1 MTSHSIIASRRSS
14 SSYELPNININ
25 TGSSSSG
32 NSIANI
38 LIGTLLTGAS
48 TALLGGVKGSS
59 TQSSQQTAE
68 AKAAAEQQAI
78 IAQYSNSK
86 NIQSEIKTL
95 TTQLENIKNRKA
107 ELEKLN
113 DGTTEQKVKTLN
125 NEICKLN
132 EKTYKDEITLNN
144 VAEFISQRDSA
155 ISTKKNLEA
164 TFTSDKAIIS
174 QNQSI
179 ASSNIASI
187 SVFGDNLSIPTI
199 DPQGNVNGN
208 SFSQQYQEKIAQYR
222 YKTPPTKNNSNN
234 YAKNLKDYNDYLV
247 ALSQQAEVT
256 AKDAEVQR
264 KSNAIKQLNTYKA
277 TYGDNLDGT
286 GGTYANQIKNCQDTI
301 TKINNLEQNNS
312 DAFADYNTR
321 TLKISEKNNAEAL
334 IKSYTQ
340 TTKNTG
346 SEDINELNKAAI
358 QAKINKCEEQI
369 KKITETIE
377 KLNNLMATNSKIS
390 NLEQVDKTSDEND
403 GNWFTRLFSKG
414 KRETHKTRKGTQAII
429 AEQKQFRQQEI
440 INMFKEIAEMETKSS

>member
-113 DGTTEQKVKTLN
+113 DGTTEQKVKTLTD
-125 NEICKLN
+125 EINKLN
-132 EKTYKDEITLNN
+132 NKTYNNNNITLKD

-187 SVFGDNLSIPTI
+187 SVFGNNLIIPII
-199 DPQGNVNGN
+199 DSQGNVEGS
-208 SFSQQYQEKIAQYR
+208 SFSQQYQTKIAQYQ
-222 YKTPPTKNNSNN
+222 YKTPPIKKSNN

-286 GGTYANQIKNCQDTI
+286 GGTYANQIKTCQDTI
-301 TKINNLEQNNS
+301 TQINNLEQKNS

-340 TTKNTG
+340 TTKKNG
-346 SEDINELNKAAI
+346 DQDIKLNKTVI

-377 KLNNLMATNSKIS
+377 KLNNLMTTNSNIS